1 MCTRLGHRLPFHSLQ
16 DSRWK
21 VWRKLPRWLPKVAS
35 ATVVVAAG
43 LLAYLHSNNVEAKQR
58 VAVQRVAGVPL
69 PSPEILTNF
78 DAIRIVSA
86 TPAPDE
92 QLLALFQ

>member
-1 MCTRLGHRLPFHSLQ
+1 
-16 DSRWK
+16 
-21 VWRKLPRWLPKVAS
+21 
-35 ATVVVAAG
+35 
-43 LLAYLHSNNVEAKQR
+43 LHNLHNNNVEANQHL
-58 VAVQRVAGVPL
+58 VQRMAGVPL